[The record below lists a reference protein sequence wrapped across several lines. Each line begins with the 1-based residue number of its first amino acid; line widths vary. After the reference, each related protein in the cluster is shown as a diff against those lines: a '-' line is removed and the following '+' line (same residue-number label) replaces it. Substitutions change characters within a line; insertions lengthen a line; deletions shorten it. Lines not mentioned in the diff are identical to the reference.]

1 MEILKKSLIVLYFF
15 SSLTLFSQTSKEI
28 QSAFTKSYASETEYK
43 YNEAII
49 AIKPVYNEKNYEINL
64 RLGWLN
70 YLAGKYTESSQYYNI
85 AINLMPYSLEAR
97 FGYILPQAALNN
109 WETVKKQYLEIL
121 KIDPKNT
128 TANYRLGY
136 IHYYNKEYSTALK
149 YFEICANLYPF
160 DYDSILMYAWTNYQL
175 GKQREAQVLFNKV
188 LLIRPNDASAL
199 EGLGLIK

>member
-49 AIKPVYNEKNYEINL
+49 AIKPVYNEKNYENNL

-70 YLAGKYTESSQYYNI
+70 YLAEKYTASSQYYNI
-85 AINLMPYSLEAR
+85 SINLTPYSLEAR

-149 YFEICANLYPF
+149 YFEICANLYTF
-160 DYDSILMYAWTNYQL
+160 EYDSILM
-175 GKQREAQVLFNKV
+175 
-188 LLIRPNDASAL
+188 
-199 EGLGLIK
+199 